1 MADPTLLKL
10 VLLIAAP
17 IAAPIAAQERRREPP
32 RLAPRAAVR
41 RAPRRRSQ
49 ESARGQES
57 VRAQESHRCQNRDL
71 AGRAAEL
78 RRKYGSLG
86 FTVVTEAP
94 FVVIGDEGDAAVRRW
109 AESTI
114 RWAVHRLRADF
125 FDKDPDEVL
134 DVWLFKD
141 RASYEKNTLEIFG
154 EEPTTPFGFY
164 AATHQALI
172 MNIAT
177 GGGTLVHEIVHPFV
191 HANFPSCPAWF
202 NEGLGSLF
210 EHCGD
215 HEGHIIGY
223 TNWRL
228 EGIQEAI
235 RKKTLRSIESLLATT
250 DDEFYGDD
258 RGTNYAQARYLC
270 YYLQQR
276 GLLVKFYRAFRA
288 AADTDPTG
296 RRRCARCSPPMIC
309 APSTASSSRTCGGSA
324 IRERRRSRR
333 ARRASGR
340 ALGLG
345 GAPARRRAA
354 SRPGRP
360 AVKRAARARAAG
372 RLRGLSIPNSWRS
385 IECVVAVAEEIAP
398 PAAFVGMGH
407 HGVGGERDRVP
418 RLDRPLSPI
427 QILAE
432 RQGAEGR
439 ARKTSVR
446 IADATLLKWQR
457 IRRSPAGHC
466 WYSSR
471 FSIRLRSRARPATR
485 SRSTSR
491 RAHAPAPARATT
503 RA

>member
-1 MADPTLLKL
+1 MADPTLLKMA
-10 VLLIAAP
+10 LLIAAP
-17 IAAPIAAQERRREPP
+17 IVASPVMPLASLAAPAAQGSGADTRPASRPAPQIGARPSSDPKNPTEPKSP
-32 RLAPRAAVR
+32 HDAK
-41 RAPRRRSQ
+41 
-49 ESARGQES
+49 
-57 VRAQESHRCQNRDL
+57 NRDL

-94 FVVIGDEGDAAVRRW
+94 FVVIGDEGEAAVRRW

-191 HANFPSCPAWF
+191 HANFPNCPAWF
-202 NEGLGSLF
+202 NEGLGSLY

-215 HEGHIIGY
+215 HEGHIVGY

-235 RKKTLRSIESLLATT
+235 RKKTLRTIESLLATT

-258 RGTNYAQARYLC
+258 RGVNYAQARYLC

-296 RRRCARCSPPMIC
+296 EKTLRSVLATNDLRAFD
-309 APSTASSSRTCGGSA
+309 
-324 IRERRRSRR
+324 RELV
-333 ARRASGR
+333 AY
-340 ALGLG
+340 
-345 GAPARRRAA
+345 
-354 SRPGRP
+354 
-360 AVKRAARARAAG
+360 V
-372 RLRGLSIPNSWRS
+372 RGLRYP
-385 IECVVAVAEEIAP
+385 
-398 PAAFVGMGH
+398 
-407 HGVGGERDRVP
+407 
-418 RLDRPLSPI
+418 
-427 QILAE
+427 
-432 RQGAEGR
+432 
-439 ARKTSVR
+439 
-446 IADATLLKWQR
+446 
-457 IRRSPAGHC
+457 
-466 WYSSR
+466 
-471 FSIRLRSRARPATR
+471 
-485 SRSTSR
+485 
-491 RAHAPAPARATT
+491 
-503 RA
+503 